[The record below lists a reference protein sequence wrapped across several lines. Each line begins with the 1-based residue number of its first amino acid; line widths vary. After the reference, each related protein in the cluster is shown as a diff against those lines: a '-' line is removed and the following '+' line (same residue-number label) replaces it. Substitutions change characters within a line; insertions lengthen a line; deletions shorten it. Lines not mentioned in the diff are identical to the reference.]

1 MTAEAAGRC
10 FSQKLLNI
18 PGEIPMLGSLFH
30 KVADLKACNSTLLK
44 SGFITG
50 VFLSILSN
58 FLRTA
63 FFIEH
68 L

>member
-1 MTAEAAGRC
+1 MTAEAAGRW
-10 FSQKLLNI
+10 FSQKLLNV

-50 VFLSILSN
+50 VFL
-58 FLRTA
+58 
-63 FFIEH
+63 
-68 L
+68 